1 MLWVSAHSLILS
13 PYYILLPNPKK
24 GRKLLMGQTFWEK
37 HIILN
42 YLTKPNVIM
51 GPCKTEGEMT
61 DYGYSTMETDKDMI
75 HFESTRRG

>member
-1 MLWVSAHSLILS
+1 
-13 PYYILLPNPKK
+13 
-24 GRKLLMGQTFWEK
+24 
-37 HIILN
+37 
-42 YLTKPNVIM
+42 M